1 MLDPSVK
8 NEKDTIRYVKNYI
21 IHYII
26 KSIEFSRF

>member
-8 NEKDTIRYVKNYI
+8 NEKYTIRYVKNYI

-26 KSIEFSRF
+26 KRVESSRS